1 MGKRGPP
8 VALEPAHGVLNVMKP
23 PGLPSHDVVGEL
35 RRLAGRRRIGHTG
48 TLDPGACGVL
58 VLCLGHATR
67 IAEFLTERQKGYR
80 AEFTFGVAT
89 DSGDAY
95 GALTGEVDTTSL
107 DRAAVLEALEGF
119 VGTIEQVPPMISAV
133 HKAGRRLYEH
143 AAGGE
148 GVRVGAGA

>member
-23 PGLPSHDVVGEL
+23 PGMTSHDVVDEL
-35 RRLAGRRRIGHTG
+35 RRLTGMRRIGHTG

-95 GALTGEVDTTSL
+95 GTVTSEKDAADLTRERLADAL
-107 DRAAVLEALEGF
+107 AGF
-119 VGTIEQVPPMISAV
+119 VGTYDQVP
-133 HKAGRRLYEH
+133 
-143 AAGGE
+143 
-148 GVRVGAGA
+148 